1 MRQRKLCSALLAVF
15 TLLFLLVVAG
25 CNNDKVSIK
34 DGVYTGTGKGK
45 NGPITV
51 EVTFQEGAIKKIV
64 VVSQNETEGLSD
76 PALSRIPAEI
86 VKHQSIAVDEIS
98 GASYTSRGLKEAV
111 QDAIVQAN
119 GDPQQFNRKV
129 AKTAQE
135 AEKYDTDIVI
145 VGGGG
150 SGLMAAVEA
159 SRAGAKVIVLEK
171 AAFAGGIS
179 AFGAGIGAVE
189 SSWQKEKGVDF
200 TAQEIYTHMLEY
212 AKAAVYAPLLRRIVG
227 ESGKNLDWAAK
238 EFGWDVKFVYP
249 NIWGEEAYATYHLVY
264 PYGPSRFAPVV
275 DDIQKHGGT
284 ILLETEGTALLK
296 DGDSVSG
303 VKAVKADGTPVIVH
317 AKAVILATGGAFNN
331 KEMLVT
337 YTGSDAYIQ
346 MQPSLSDGAGINM
359 ALNAG
364 AAFTNELFVEVAE
377 IGMTPGVPE
386 NPKWNLN
393 LMSVAG
399 LLHVNT
405 NGIRYFNEGL
415 FKEEPL
421 NIGGA
426 SVGNGGPYFVVF
438 DQKTYDTVI
447 REGLIGLIPD
457 SEKAKWEKQ
466 YERLSQY
473 GATSGVP
480 PMFAG
485 IAHPLDNLE
494 AEMGQAYDM
503 GIAWKADTIEAL
515 ADKMELPNLVST
527 VKRYQELVKQGQDE
541 DLYKNSIFLTDISSA
556 PFYAISFLPAGFNT
570 LGGVKV
576 NENLEALTNDN
587 VPIRGLYV
595 AGVDGG
601 SMFHK
606 PYYDIC
612 GTSMMYA
619 IGSGRIA
626 GREAAKYVASK

>member
-1 MRQRKLCSALLAVF
+1 M
-15 TLLFLLVVAG
+15 
-25 CNNDKVSIK
+25 
-34 DGVYTGTGKGK
+34 
-45 NGPITV
+45 
-51 EVTFQEGAIKKIV
+51 
-64 VVSQNETEGLSD
+64 
-76 PALSRIPAEI
+76 
-86 VKHQSIAVDEIS
+86 
-98 GASYTSRGLKEAV
+98 
-111 QDAIVQAN
+111 
-119 GDPQQFNRKV
+119 
-129 AKTAQE
+129 
-135 AEKYDTDIVI
+135 
-145 VGGGG
+145 
-150 SGLMAAVEA
+150 
-159 SRAGAKVIVLEK
+159 
-171 AAFAGGIS
+171 
-179 AFGAGIGAVE
+179 
-189 SSWQKEKGVDF
+189 
-200 TAQEIYTHMLEY
+200 
-212 AKAAVYAPLLRRIVG
+212 
-227 ESGKNLDWAAK
+227 
-238 EFGWDVKFVYP
+238 KFVYP

-284 ILLETEGTALLK
+284 ILLETEGTA
-296 DGDSVSG
+296 
-303 VKAVKADGTPVIVH
+303 
-317 AKAVILATGGAFNN
+317 
-331 KEMLVT
+331 
-337 YTGSDAYIQ
+337 
-346 MQPSLSDGAGINM
+346 
-359 ALNAG
+359 
-364 AAFTNELFVEVAE
+364 FTKELFVEVAE

-386 NPKWNLN
+386 NPKWNLD

-447 REGLIGLIPD
+447 REGLIELIPD
-457 SEKAKWEKQ
+457 SEKTKWEKQ
-466 YERLSQY
+466 HERLSQY

-515 ADKMELPNLVST
+515 ADKMGLPNLVST
-527 VKRYQELVKQGQDE
+527 VERYQELVKQGRDE
-541 DLYKNSIFLTDISSA
+541 DLYKNSIFLTDISTE

-570 LGGVKV
+570 SGGVKV

-619 IGSGRIA
+619 IGSGRIE
-626 GREAAKYVASK
+626 GREAAKYVVSK